1 MSFKVVVLASGAG
14 SLFKALLE
22 NADIYE
28 VVALITDTPEAE
40 ALKIAEAY
48 GARTYIVELE
58 DFESRELWN
67 HSLAEVLT
75 SLEPDLV
82 VSAGF
87 MKIIGEPVISL
98 FKNRIINT
106 HPALLPL
113 YPGSHAV
120 RDALKAHASTTGAT
134 VHYIDAGMDTGEIIA
149 QREVAV
155 MPGDSVETLH
165 ERIKEVERV
174 LLVDIIRQFAREKAS
189 NL

>member
-1 MSFKVVVLASGAG
+1 MSFKVVVLASGTG
-14 SLFKALLE
+14 SLFKAILK

-28 VVALITDTPEAE
+28 VVALITDTPQAE
-40 ALKIAEAY
+40 ALKVAEAY
-48 GARTYIVELE
+48 GAHTHIVELE
-58 DFESRELWN
+58 NFESRELWN
-67 HSLAEVLT
+67 HSLAEALT

-113 YPGSHAV
+113 YPGAHAV
-120 RDALKAHASTTGAT
+120 RDALQANVSSTGAT

-149 QREVAV
+149 QREVAI

-174 LLVDIIRQFAREKAS
+174 LLVEVIRTFAREKQTH
-189 NL
+189 L